1 MLRAVWPGLSV
12 SLQKE
17 VHQKKTRI
25 CFVLLS
31 APWSVLCYYAEEI
44 SLRVPLQ
51 VTHLLT
57 SSQEAVRYLLAGQKP
72 SPQDPTNGSYLWYYK
87 VSQRLFKFFSFIQS
101 SPNVFP
107 SCRCIKIQNKCLEK
121 SVETIKTCRTEMS
134 RFTICVCTW
143 KGRGLNRKWG
153 LCRIWVD
160 QKLLHQNLASDRHH
174 VFFNLGNN

>member
-121 SVETIKTCRTEMS
+121 SVEPVHHLCVHLEGAGLKQEVVVLPDMGWSEVAASEFSS
-134 RFTICVCTW
+134 RSTSC
-143 KGRGLNRKWG
+143 
-153 LCRIWVD
+153 
-160 QKLLHQNLASDRHH
+160 
-174 VFFNLGNN
+174 FF